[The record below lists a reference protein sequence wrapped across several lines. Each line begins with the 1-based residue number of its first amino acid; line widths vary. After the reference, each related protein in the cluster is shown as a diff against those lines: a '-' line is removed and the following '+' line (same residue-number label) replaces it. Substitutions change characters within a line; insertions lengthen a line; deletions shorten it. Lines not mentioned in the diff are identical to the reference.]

1 MALHYTR
8 RRDVTDD
15 KTVNSEE
22 FINLML
28 DNKRIPE
35 ARKKENNTEM
45 PK

>member
-8 RRDVTDD
+8 KRDENDD

-28 DNKRIPE
+28 DNKRIPTP
-35 ARKKENNTEM
+35 RKKEDNTEM

>member
-8 RRDVTDD
+8 KHDENDN

-28 DNKRIPE
+28 DNKRIPD
-35 ARKKENNTEM
+35 ARRKEDTTEM